1 MNVGPTRDPP
11 ALRSRLSSRNA
22 AVREYDRV
30 AAGGC
35 GGMALGV
42 HAVTGAKG
50 RGMGLRVG
58 ELAHLRDAVEL
69 RRTVGRLAAR
79 EVDVPLVIKRE
90 PGYHRR
96 IHGGSSA
103 RSDWREFNL

>member
-1 MNVGPTRDPP
+1 
-11 ALRSRLSSRNA
+11 
-22 AVREYDRV
+22 
-30 AAGGC
+30 
-35 GGMALGV
+35 MALGV

-79 EVDVPLVIKRE
+79 MVDVPLVIKQSLTRKR
-90 PGYHRR
+90 GRHDLCLS
-96 IHGGSSA
+96 GNA
-103 RSDWREFNL
+103 

>member
-1 MNVGPTRDPP
+1 
-11 ALRSRLSSRNA
+11 
-22 AVREYDRV
+22 
-30 AAGGC
+30 
-35 GGMALGV
+35 MALGV

-79 EVDVPLVIKRE
+79 EVDVPLGRKTR
-90 PGYHRR
+90 
-96 IHGGSSA
+96 A
-103 RSDWREFNL
+103 W

>member
-1 MNVGPTRDPP
+1 
-11 ALRSRLSSRNA
+11 
-22 AVREYDRV
+22 
-30 AAGGC
+30 
-35 GGMALGV
+35 MALGV

-79 EVDVPLVIKRE
+79 RLT
-90 PGYHRR
+90 Y
-96 IHGGSSA
+96 
-103 RSDWREFNL
+103 RS

>member
-1 MNVGPTRDPP
+1 
-11 ALRSRLSSRNA
+11 
-22 AVREYDRV
+22 
-30 AAGGC
+30 
-35 GGMALGV
+35 MALGV

-79 EVDVPLVIKRE
+79 EVDVPLVIKTRAWLSQAD
-90 PGYHRR
+90 PL
-96 IHGGSSA
+96 
-103 RSDWREFNL
+103 WQFCPF

>member
-1 MNVGPTRDPP
+1 
-11 ALRSRLSSRNA
+11 
-22 AVREYDRV
+22 
-30 AAGGC
+30 
-35 GGMALGV
+35 MALVV

-79 EVDVPLVIKRE
+79 MVDVPLVIKRE
-90 PGYHRR
+90 PGNHRR
-96 IHGGSSA
+96 IHGEGGFRA
-103 RSDWREFNL
+103 TGG